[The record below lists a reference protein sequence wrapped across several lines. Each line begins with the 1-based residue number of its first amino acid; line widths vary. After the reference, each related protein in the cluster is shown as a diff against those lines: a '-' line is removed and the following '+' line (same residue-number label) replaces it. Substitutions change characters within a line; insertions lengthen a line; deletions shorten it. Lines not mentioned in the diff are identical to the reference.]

1 MREVKAYTL
10 SATIVGFLLIDDLT
24 AAEQNALGGWLM
36 LVAQILQTNA
46 VTQQNIEQKIMGV
59 PININS
65 KTSKNGDI
73 PIYNDRIDNATLN
86 ELKKSLESIKNRID
100 NLEKQNYN

>member
-1 MREVKAYTL
+1 MREVKTYTL

-24 AAEQNALGGWLM
+24 ASEQNALGGWLM
-36 LVAQILQTNA
+36 LIAQILQTNA

-65 KTSKNGDI
+65 KDYKNSDI
-73 PIYNDRIDNATLN
+73 SIDNINLN
-86 ELKKSLESIKNRID
+86 ELKRSLESIKNRLD
-100 NLEKQNYN
+100 EFERQNYN

>member
-1 MREVKAYTL
+1 MNNTRAYTL
-10 SATIVGFLLIDDLT
+10 SATIIGFLLIDDLT

-46 VTQQNIEQKIMGV
+46 LAQQNIEQKIMGV

-65 KTSKNGDI
+65 KEAKNGGN
-73 PIYNDRIDNATLN
+73 PINNNHMNNNNLN
-86 ELKKSLESIKNRID
+86 ELKR
-100 NLEKQNYN
+100 NLEDIKRQLNNN